1 MPNRPRAPAA
11 QAPPQG
17 VSPSPTWDDLTTRL
31 RAATRPGLYDATE
44 RVMNTESGHGRTIGW
59 GPHVPGQTDRAYGPM
74 QIMPGTAGDRHANV
88 ADRFDWRQNI
98 DGGAR
103 YFAYLVDRYH
113 GDLARASAAY
123 NGGAGHVDKTAGNGV
138 PSRNSGYVESV
149 VPGWTPG
156 TTQRFIAPG
165 YPGGPPLPGPDQ
177 SAVVKPPAAP
187 ASPPPPPAS
196 WASCVASVR
205 CRARGRILCTATAY

>member
-1 MPNRPRAPAA
+1 
-11 QAPPQG
+11 
-17 VSPSPTWDDLTTRL
+17 
-31 RAATRPGLYDATE
+31 
-44 RVMNTESGHGRTIGW
+44 
-59 GPHVPGQTDRAYGPM
+59 
-74 QIMPGTAGDRHANV
+74 MPGTAGDRHANV

-187 ASPPPPPAS
+187 ASPPPPTGIMGFMRRLGEMPGARADSMYSYGILNTVPANRIWPS
-196 WASCVASVR
+196 Q
-205 CRARGRILCTATAY
+205 ARQPSTQR